1 MQRAYFDS
9 NMVIYFVERHPEFF
23 PLLFHRMISSAGQA
37 LVTCVVSD
45 LVRLEARLL
54 PMRDDDSGRLALYDD
69 FFQNTDQSGVRFDKN
84 VFDLATGLRA
94 DYRLKTPDAL
104 HLAAAITAGCD
115 EFWTND
121 KRLAQAAQ
129 GRLQI
134 VTFESTP

>member
-1 MQRAYFDS
+1 MRRVYFDS
-9 NMVIYFVERHPEFF
+9 NMVIYFVERHPKFF
-23 PLLFHRMISSAGQA
+23 APLFQRMVGSAGNE

-54 PMRDDDSGRLALYDD
+54 PMRDGDSGLLALYDD
-69 FFQNTDQSGVRFDKN
+69 FFQNTNQNGVRFDQT
-84 VFDLATGLRA
+84 VFDLATQLRA

-104 HLAAAITAGCD
+104 HLAAALESGCD

-121 KRLAQAAQ
+121 QRLAKAAQ